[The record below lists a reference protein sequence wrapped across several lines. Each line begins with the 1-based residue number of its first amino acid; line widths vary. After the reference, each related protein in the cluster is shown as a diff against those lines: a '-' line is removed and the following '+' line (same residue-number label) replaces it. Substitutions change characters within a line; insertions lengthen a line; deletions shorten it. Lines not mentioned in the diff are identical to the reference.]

1 MIAVAPTVGQIDVR
15 SLSKVYS
22 GRRAPF
28 LALDAVSFSVRAGE
42 FCALIGPSGCG
53 KTTLLHILA
62 GLIEPTA
69 GTVAIPRR
77 APGRLLTAIIF
88 QGVSTLPWMTVIQN
102 VTLGLR
108 HVVAPPPEGS
118 DPAVRAKGSDPSFWA
133 GGRARRERAMDALG
147 RVGLEAFADAF
158 PHQLSEGMRQ
168 RVSIARALATD
179 PDVLL
184 MDEPFANLDEQNRL
198 LLQDEL
204 LRIWQ
209 DTRKTVLFVTHSL
222 DEALRLAD
230 RVLVMTAAPGRIKS
244 EVDVPLRRP
253 REFTSVRQDPAYGA
267 LSARLWGDLRD
278 EVMKARQ
285 VDRDSGRRTQDDS

>member
-1 MIAVAPTVGQIDVR
+1 MIAAVAPTVGQIDIR
-15 SLSKVYS
+15 GLSKVYS

-28 LALDAVSFSVRAGE
+28 LALDGVSFSVRAGE

-62 GLIEPTA
+62 GLTEPTS
-69 GTVAIPRR
+69 GTVDIPRR

-88 QGVSTLPWMTVIQN
+88 QGVSTLPWMTVMQN

-108 HVVAPPPEGS
+108 HVTIPGGTDA
-118 DPAVRAKGSDPSFWA
+118 AVWA
-133 GGRARRERAMDALG
+133 GGRARRERAMDALR

-285 VDRDSGRRTQDDS
+285 VDRDSERRTQDDS